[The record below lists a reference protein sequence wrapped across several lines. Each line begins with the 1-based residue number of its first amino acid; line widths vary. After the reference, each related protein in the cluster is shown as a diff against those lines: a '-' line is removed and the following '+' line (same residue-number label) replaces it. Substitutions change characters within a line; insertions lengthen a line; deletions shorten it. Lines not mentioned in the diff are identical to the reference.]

1 MGLPDLKEMDS
12 LKTWSPWDTIY
23 EAVHTKMGMLEFVT
37 LLFIVGDSTFASWS
51 TPIPTVTLDWVSPIQ
66 LIKKLL
72 F

>member
-23 EAVHTKMGMLEFVT
+23 EAVHTKMGMLKFVT
-37 LLFIVGDSTFASWS
+37 LVFIVGDSTFASWS
-51 TPIPTVTLDWVSPIQ
+51 TPIPRVTLDWVSPIQ